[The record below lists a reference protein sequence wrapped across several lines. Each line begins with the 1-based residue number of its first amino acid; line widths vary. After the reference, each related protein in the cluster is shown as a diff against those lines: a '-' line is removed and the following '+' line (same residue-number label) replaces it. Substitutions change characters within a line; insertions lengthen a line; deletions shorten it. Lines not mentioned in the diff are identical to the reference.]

1 MNEPRAHTQ
10 TSAPIHALQ
19 SVVRTLAVSI
29 WFGGLTTLGTNVAP
43 LIFRNVPSP
52 TSADAMTLV
61 FMRFDRFAIVCGAM
75 LLAVEIAWAAS
86 AQASRAFIASRLAIA
101 VIALS
106 ARLVEAVWL
115 APGIAD
121 LHRNGAVR
129 GFGELGARLERLH
142 RAAEATGKL
151 EANLLVLFVVLVAW
165 CEARSSRRPST
176 PSEAHKV

>member
-1 MNEPRAHTQ
+1 
-10 TSAPIHALQ
+10 
-19 SVVRTLAVSI
+19 
-29 WFGGLTTLGTNVAP
+29 
-43 LIFRNVPSP
+43 
-52 TSADAMTLV
+52 
-61 FMRFDRFAIVCGAM
+61 M

-86 AQASRAFIASRLAIA
+86 AQASRAFIGSRLAIA

-129 GFGELGARLERLH
+129 GFGELGARLEHLH

-165 CEARSSRRPST
+165 CEARSLRRPST